1 MLGSSPYCDA
11 PAKRA
16 TTYPTF
22 SLEAVVESTMMT
34 RSLGH
39 LSQQKNNPTQPLVT
53 QLQPPMLPPPP
64 YPNFKSLH
72 LLPQVPATNHPL
84 LLSVSKLSKT
94 QSLMSPVTS
103 KVLDATVQYGRY
115 GERLTSQLT
124 STSSQKQ
131 FQYEDGDKVLI
142 ESDSRGPSI
151 RALPLAGE
159 ITFTEM
165 LVSQLPSKHPLGRTF
180 AFLRLDSYS
189 EKPTES
195 HSITQAHPQYALHK
209 TEYHQSLTKS
219 QFYQSNSMSTQMFQ
233 TKLSRSGQAV
243 HWETHNL
250 PTLSN
255 TYPPDPQNT
264 FTQSSV
270 PKLDLEQTTVHYLR
284 NTKSPPDLVTKPKQS
299 RIHTQTV
306 PFTHSLPPTQPQ
318 LLPTPHSQLHSPT
331 PLPQTE
337 IFPDRHSKPPT
348 ARPSI
353 SPIYPSDQTF
363 NTSTKH
369 PEIPDVHQ
377 VNISDQVQLNI
388 SKQGNSANMT
398 KLANDTQLTEW
409 LKRNTS
415 QSPMTSN
422 DPR

>member
-1 MLGSSPYCDA
+1 M
-11 PAKRA
+11 
-16 TTYPTF
+16 T
-22 SLEAVVESTMMT
+22 T

-39 LSQQKNNPTQPLVT
+39 LLQDHLSQHKNNPTQPLVT

-72 LLPQVPATNHPL
+72 FLPHVPATNHPL
-84 LLSVSKLSKT
+84 LLSDSKPSKT
-94 QSLMSPVTS
+94 QSLMSAVTS
-103 KVLDATVQYGRY
+103 KVLDRTVQYGLN
-115 GERLTSQLT
+115 ERLTSQLT
-124 STSSQKQ
+124 TTSSQKQ
-131 FQYEDGDKVLI
+131 FQHEDGDKVWI
-142 ESDSRGPSI
+142 ESGSRGPNI

-165 LVSQLPSKHPLGRTF
+165 LVPQLPSKHPLSRTF

-189 EKPTES
+189 EKTTES
-195 HSITQAHPQYALHK
+195 HSVTQAHPQYALHK
-209 TEYHQSLTKS
+209 TEYHQSPIKN
-219 QFYQSNSMSTQMFQ
+219 QFYQSNLMSTQRF
-233 TKLSRSGQAV
+233 TV
-243 HWETHNL
+243 HWETQNL
-250 PTLSN
+250 PTLSH
-255 TYPPDPQNT
+255 TYPPDPKKT
-264 FTQSSV
+264 FTQSSF
-270 PKLDLEQTTVHYLR
+270 PKLDLELSTVHYLR
-284 NTKSPPDLVTKPKQS
+284 TTKSPQDLITKPKHTQ
-299 RIHTQTV
+299 IHTQTV
-306 PFTHSLPPTQPQ
+306 PFTHSPPPTQPQ

-337 IFPDRHSKPPT
+337 IFPDHHSKPPT

-353 SPIYPSDQTF
+353 LPIYPSDQTF

-388 SKQGNSANMT
+388 SKQGNSVNMT
-398 KLANDTQLTEW
+398 KLVNDTQLTEW

-422 DPR
+422 IPR

>member
-1 MLGSSPYCDA
+1 
-11 PAKRA
+11 
-16 TTYPTF
+16 
-22 SLEAVVESTMMT
+22 MT

-39 LSQQKNNPTQPLVT
+39 LLEDHLSQQKNSPTQPLVT

-72 LLPQVPATNHPL
+72 FLPQVPATNHPL
-84 LLSVSKLSKT
+84 LLSDSQPSKT
-94 QSLMSPVTS
+94 QSLMSAITS
-103 KVLDATVQYGRY
+103 KVLDTTVQYGLS
-115 GERLTSQLT
+115 ERLTSQLT
-124 STSSQKQ
+124 SASSQKQ

-142 ESDSRGPSI
+142 ESDSWNPNI

-165 LVSQLPSKHPLGRTF
+165 LVPQLPSKHPLGRTF
-180 AFLRLDSYS
+180 AFLRLDSYP
-189 EKPTES
+189 ETTTES

-209 TEYHQSLTKS
+209 TEDHQSLVKS
-219 QFYQSNSMSTQMFQ
+219 QFYQSNSMSTQRFQ

-250 PTLSN
+250 PTLSH
-255 TYPPDPQNT
+255 TYPPDPEKP
-264 FTQSSV
+264 FTQGSF
-270 PKLDLEQTTVHYLR
+270 PKLDLELTTVHYLR
-284 NTKSPPDLVTKPKQS
+284 TTNSPPDLITKPKQS
-299 RIHTQTV
+299 RIQTQTV
-306 PFTHSLPPTQPQ
+306 PFTHSPPPTQPQ
-318 LLPTPHSQLHSPT
+318 LLPTPHSPT

-337 IFPDRHSKPPT
+337 IFLDHHSNTPT
-348 ARPSI
+348 ARPSL

-377 VNISDQVQLNI
+377 VNVSDQVQLNI
-388 SKQGNSANMT
+388 SKQGNSVNMT
-398 KLANDTQLTEW
+398 KLANDTELTGW

>member
-16 TTYPTF
+16 TTYPTY
-22 SLEAVVESTMMT
+22 SLEAAVESTMTT
-34 RSLGH
+34 RSFGH
-39 LSQQKNNPTQPLVT
+39 LLQDHKSQQQNNPTQPLVT

-64 YPNFKSLH
+64 HPNFKSLH
-72 LLPQVPATNHPL
+72 LLPQVPATTE
-84 LLSVSKLSKT
+84 SFI
-94 QSLMSPVTS
+94 
-103 KVLDATVQYGRY
+103 QYGLT
-115 GERLTSQLT
+115 ERLTSQLT
-124 STSSQKQ
+124 SASSQKQ
-131 FQYEDGDKVLI
+131 FQYEDGDKVWI
-142 ESDSRGPSI
+142 ESDSQGPNI

-165 LVSQLPSKHPLGRTF
+165 LVPQLPSKHPLGRTF
-180 AFLRLDSYS
+180 AFLRLDSFS
-189 EKPTES
+189 EKTTES

-209 TEYHQSLTKS
+209 TEYYQSLTKS
-219 QFYQSNSMSTQMFQ
+219 QFYQSNLMATQMFQ

-250 PTLSN
+250 PTLSH
-255 TYPPDPQNT
+255 TYPPDPQKT

-270 PKLDLEQTTVHYLR
+270 PKLDLELTTVHYLR
-284 NTKSPPDLVTKPKQS
+284 TTKSPPDLVTKPKQS

-306 PFTHSLPPTQPQ
+306 PFTHSPPPTQPQ

-331 PLPQTE
+331 SLPQTE
-337 IFPDRHSKPPT
+337 IFPDHHSKPPI

-377 VNISDQVQLNI
+377 VNISDQVWLNI
-388 SKQGNSANMT
+388 SKQGNPANMT

>member
-22 SLEAVVESTMMT
+22 SLESAAESTVTT
-34 RSLGH
+34 RSLGHLLQDH
-39 LSQQKNNPTQPLVT
+39 LSQQKNNPTQALVT

-84 LLSVSKLSKT
+84 LLSVSKPSKT
-94 QSLMSPVTS
+94 QSLMSAVIS
-103 KVLDATVQYGRY
+103 K
-115 GERLTSQLT
+115 
-124 STSSQKQ
+124 SQKQ
-131 FQYEDGDKVLI
+131 FQYEDGDKVWI
-142 ESDSRGPSI
+142 ESDSQGPNI

-165 LVSQLPSKHPLGRTF
+165 LVPQLPSKHPLGRTF

-189 EKPTES
+189 EKTTES

-219 QFYQSNSMSTQMFQ
+219 QFYQSYSMSTQMFQ

-243 HWETHNL
+243 QWETHNL
-250 PTLSN
+250 PTLSH
-255 TYPPDPQNT
+255 TYPPDPQKT
-264 FTQSSV
+264 FAQSSV
-270 PKLDLEQTTVHYLR
+270 PKLDLELTTVHDLR
-284 NTKSPPDLVTKPKQS
+284 NTKSP
-299 RIHTQTV
+299 TV

-337 IFPDRHSKPPT
+337 IFPDHHSKPPT

-388 SKQGNSANMT
+388 SKQGNSVNTT
-398 KLANDTQLTEW
+398 KLANDTRLTEW

-422 DPR
+422 DPRWVKQQHNEVFDIVQMSQMHVSTRK